1 MKRNLNPFD
10 TRQRDFVVIEK
21 MKNTLLILTLLIT
34 SSLYS
39 QLTLKGKIVDEFN
52 NPMPFVNVFLKNT
65 TYGTTTDDNGKFFLK
80 TKKNRGRLE
89 ISFIGFKTQTIK
101 VNQKTK
107 YLNVVIK
114 EGGNELEEVIIVSK
128 PKKRLKKKEN
138 PAYRILKEIWKR
150 KRKNG
155 LDLVDHYQYK
165 KHTAI
170 EIGLNNL
177 DTLFLKRIFKDQY
190 KETISKVKYDS
201 DGINFYV
208 PIYLNEQVS
217 NIYGDNKNKNVRED
231 IEAEKFEGLGAQGFV
246 FDRMS
251 NTFQNVDVFKN
262 NITLLRKSFVSPLS
276 TEGFATYDYVLYD
289 SIIKNDEKLY
299 NIYFFP
305 IRDGDLAFQGNFW
318 VTDKTFSIKKLKMK
332 VHKSIN
338 LNFVRGLSF
347 EKEFDVKNDSIYIS
361 TKNAYEGDF
370 TFLDKNES
378 NKGLTIK
385 KTILFDKYILNK
397 PLPQN
402 FYTQEI
408 TKIRP
413 DQYTKEATYWK
424 SKESD
429 ESNSTYSFIKEVKE
443 KKEIKNITGL
453 INTIASGYINTKFGV
468 QFGPL
473 WTVLANNQVEG
484 LRAKLGFRTF
494 KTKDDRFRLSGHLA
508 YGFKDKKFKYGI
520 QGRYLLS
527 YEPRIAVGLAY
538 QKDIEQLGSA
548 LLNTTQL
555 LGTSFGTDALF
566 SRGDNFFL
574 SKVEKVAT
582 NFDYQIKNNLHV
594 GINFSHA
601 KIKSASP
608 ADFSINYRDGNGIT
622 QSQITDVASDVYI
635 SYTPGRF
642 VYGLGVERRFGR
654 NIFPTLV
661 LNYRRGYK
669 GAFNGSHTYDK
680 LQFKYN
686 HPILLSKFGI
696 LDATIE
702 TGKTFGTLPIG
713 LLNVIPAN
721 QTLSLTKNTFALL
734 NYYDFVTDTY
744 LATHF
749 EQHFNGFILNRIP
762 LLKKLKLRSLVT
774 FRAAYGTISKE
785 NRAINDGLI
794 NDSGASNINY
804 NNPNKVYYE
813 YSVGLENIGYGNLRF
828 LRIDAIWRSN
838 YTPPAGSIISPTPK
852 FAIRIAIKPG
862 L

>member
-1 MKRNLNPFD
+1 MK
-10 TRQRDFVVIEK
+10 K
-21 MKNTLLILTLLIT
+21 TLLILSLLIT
-34 SSLYS
+34 SLLHS
-39 QLTLKGKIVDEFN
+39 QITLKGKIVDEFN

-65 TYGTTTDDNGKFFLK
+65 TYGTTTGNDGKFFLK
-80 TKKNRGRLE
+80 TKKYRGTLE
-89 ISFIGFKTQTIK
+89 ISFIGFQTQIIK
-101 VNQKTK
+101 VNKKTK
-107 YLNVVIK
+107 YLNVVLK
-114 EGGNELEEVIIVSK
+114 EGDNQLEEVIVVSK

-155 LDLVDHYQYK
+155 LDLVDYYQYK

-177 DTLFLKRIFKDQY
+177 DTLFLKKIFKSDY
-190 KETISKVKYDS
+190 KKIIDKVKYDS
-201 DGINFYV
+201 DGINYYI
-208 PIYLNEQVS
+208 PIYLNEQIT
-217 NIYGDNKNKNVRED
+217 NIYGDNKTDNIRED
-231 IEAEKFEGLGAQGFV
+231 IEAEKEEGLGAQGFV

-276 TEGFATYDYVLYD
+276 TDGFATYDYVLYD
-289 SIIKNDEKLY
+289 SIVKNDKKLY

-318 VTDKTFSIKKLKMK
+318 VTDKNFSIKKLKMK

-338 LNFVRGLSF
+338 LNFVRALSF
-347 EKEFDVKNDSIYIS
+347 EKEFDVKDDSIYIP

-385 KTILFDKYILNK
+385 KTMIFDKYILNK
-397 PLPQN
+397 PLAKD
-402 FYTQEI
+402 FYTQKI
-408 TKIRP
+408 IKIRP
-413 DQYTKEATYWK
+413 DQYKKEDTYWK

-429 ESNSTYSFIKEVKE
+429 ESSSTYSFIKEVKE

-453 INTIASGYINTKFGV
+453 INTIASGYVNTSFGV

-473 WTVLANNQVEG
+473 WTIFANNQVEG
-484 LRAKLGFRTF
+484 FRTKLSFRTF
-494 KTKDDRFRLSGHLA
+494 NTKDDRFRLGGHLA
-508 YGFKDKKFKYGI
+508 YGFKDKKIKYGLE
-520 QGRYLLS
+520 GRYLLS
-527 YEPRIAVGLAY
+527 YQPRIAVGLAY
-538 QKDIEQLGSA
+538 QKDIEQLGSS

-555 LGTSFGTDALF
+555 LGTTFGTDALF

-574 SKVEKVAT
+574 SKVEKIAT
-582 NFDYQIKNNLHV
+582 NFDYQIKRNLHV

-601 KIKSASP
+601 RIRSASP
-608 ADFSINYRDGNGIT
+608 KNFSMDYLDENGNT
-622 QSQITDVASDVYI
+622 QSRITDVASDLYL
-635 SYTPGRF
+635 SFTPGRF
-642 VYGLGVERRFGR
+642 VYGLGVVRRFGR

-669 GAFNGSHTYDK
+669 GVFNGTHTYDK

-686 HPILLSKFGI
+686 QPILLSKFGI
-696 LDATIE
+696 LDATLE
-702 TGKTFGTLPIG
+702 AGKTFGTLPIG

-734 NYYDFVTDTY
+734 NYYDFVTDAY

-774 FRAAYGTISKE
+774 FRAAYGTISNK
-785 NRAINDGLI
+785 NRAINDGI
-794 NDSGASNINY
+794 VNSNGAANINY
-804 NNPNKVYYE
+804 NAPNKVYYE
-813 YSVGLENIGYGNLRF
+813 YGVGLENIGYGNLRF

-838 YTPPAGSIISPTPK
+838 YTPPAGSFVSPTPK

>member
-1 MKRNLNPFD
+1 MSKGFSSNK
-10 TRQRDFVVIEK
+10 K
-21 MKNTLLILTLLIT
+21 MKNTLSILLILIT
-34 SSLYS
+34 SSLCA
-39 QLTLKGKIVDEFN
+39 QLTLKGKVVDEFN

-65 TYGTTTDDNGKFFLK
+65 THGTTTNDDGSFFLK
-80 TKKNRGRLE
+80 TKKYRGTLE
-89 ISFIGFKTQTIK
+89 VSFIGFQTQTVK

-107 YLNVVIK
+107 YLNISLK
-114 EGGNELEEVIIVSK
+114 EGTNELEEVIIVSK

-155 LDLVDHYQYK
+155 LDLVNHYQYK
-165 KHTAI
+165 KHTTI

-177 DTLFLKRIFKDQY
+177 DTLFLKRIFKDDYQ
-190 KETISKVKYDS
+190 KTIEKVKYDS
-201 DGINFYV
+201 DGINYYI
-208 PIYLNEQVS
+208 PIFLNEQIA
-217 NIYGDNKNKNVRED
+217 NIYGDNKNNNVRED
-231 IEAEKFEGLGAQGFV
+231 IEAEKADGLGAQGFV

-251 NTFQNVDVFKN
+251 NTFQNIDVFKN

-276 TEGFATYDYVLYD
+276 TDGFATYDYVLYD
-289 SIIKNDEKLY
+289 SIVKNDKKLY

-318 VTDKTFSIKKLKMK
+318 AADKTFSIKKLKMK

-338 LNFVRGLSF
+338 LNFVRSLSF
-347 EKEFDVKNDSIYIS
+347 EKEFDVKNDSIYLPI
-361 TKNAYEGDF
+361 KNAYEGDF

-385 KTILFDKYILNK
+385 KTILFDKYILEK
-397 PLPQN
+397 PLPSD
-402 FYTQEI
+402 FYTQEVV
-408 TKIRP
+408 KIRP
-413 DQYTKEATYWK
+413 DQYKKEAAYWE
-424 SKESD
+424 SKENND
-429 ESNSTYSFIKEVKE
+429 INSTYKLIEEVKE
-443 KKEIKNITGL
+443 KKQIKNITGL
-453 INTIASGYINTKFGV
+453 INTLASGYVNTKWGV

-473 WTVLANNQVEG
+473 WTIFANNQVEG
-484 LRAKLGFRTF
+484 FRTKAGF
-494 KTKDDRFRLSGHLA
+494 KTFKSKDDRFRLGGHLA

-520 QGRYLLS
+520 EGRYLLS
-527 YEPRIAVGLAY
+527 YQPRIAIGLAY
-538 QKDIEQLGSA
+538 QKDIEQLGSS

-555 LGTSFGTDALF
+555 LGTTFGTDALF

-582 NFDYQIKNNLHV
+582 NFDYQIKNNLHA

-601 KIKSASP
+601 KIQSASP
-608 ADFSINYRDGNGIT
+608 KNFSMDYLDKARNV
-622 QSQITDVASDVYI
+622 QSQVTDVASDIYV

-654 NIFPTLV
+654 NIFPTIV

-669 GAFNGSHTYDK
+669 GLFNGTHTYDK

-686 HPILLSKFGI
+686 QPILLSKFGI
-696 LDATIE
+696 LDATLE
-702 TGKTFGTLPIG
+702 AGKTFGTVPVS
-713 LLNVIPAN
+713 LLDVIPAN

-734 NYYDFVTDTY
+734 NYYDFVTDAY

-785 NRAINDGLI
+785 NRTINDGLI
-794 NDSGASNINY
+794 NSNGAANINY
-804 NNPNKVYYE
+804 NTPNKVYYE

-838 YTPPAGSIISPTPK
+838 YKPPAGSIVPPSPK
-852 FAIRIAIKPG
+852 FAIRIGIKPG

>member
-1 MKRNLNPFD
+1 MKLRL
-10 TRQRDFVVIEK
+10 TV
-21 MKNTLLILTLLIT
+21 LLVLIT
-34 SSLYS
+34 NVLYS
-39 QLTLKGKIVDEFN
+39 QLTLKGKVVDEFN

-80 TKKNRGRLE
+80 TKKYRGTLE
-89 ISFIGFKTQTIK
+89 ISFIGFQTQTLK
-101 VNQKTK
+101 VSQKTK
-107 YLNVVIK
+107 YLNVVLK
-114 EGGNELEEVIIVSK
+114 EGTNELEEVIVVSK

-155 LDLVDHYQYK
+155 LDLVDYYQYK
-165 KHTAI
+165 KQTSI

-177 DTLFLKRIFKDQY
+177 DTLFLKKIFKKEY
-190 KETISKVKYDS
+190 KQAINQVKYDS
-201 DGINFYV
+201 DGINYYI
-208 PIYLNEQVS
+208 PIFLNEQVT
-217 NIYGDNKNKNVRED
+217 NVYGNNVTNNVRKD
-231 IEAEKFEGLGAQGFV
+231 IEAEKSEGLGAQGFV

-276 TEGFATYDYVLYD
+276 TDGFATYDYVLYD
-289 SIIKNDEKLY
+289 SIVKNDKKLY

-305 IRDGDLAFQGNFW
+305 LRNGDLAFQGNFW
-318 VTDKTFSIKKLKMK
+318 VADKTFSIKKLKMK

-347 EKEFDVKNDSIYIS
+347 EKEFEVRNDSIYIP
-361 TKNAYEGDF
+361 TRNAYEGDF
-370 TFLDKNES
+370 TLVDKNES

-385 KTILFDKYILNK
+385 KTILFDKYVLDK
-397 PLPQN
+397 PLPKD
-402 FYTQEI
+402 FYTTEI

-413 DQYTKEATYWK
+413 DQYEKEDSYWEAK
-424 SKESD
+424 QNEESK
-429 ESNSTYSFIKEVKE
+429 STYKLIEEVKE
-443 KKEIKNITGL
+443 KKQIKNITGL
-453 INTIASGYINTKFGV
+453 INTVASGYINTKMGI

-473 WTVLANNQVEG
+473 WTAFASNQVEG
-484 LRAKLGFRTF
+484 FRTKVGFRSF
-494 KTKDDRFRLSGHLA
+494 KTKDDRFRIGGHVA
-508 YGFKDKKFKYGI
+508 YGFKDKRIKYGAE
-520 QGRYLLS
+520 GRYLLS
-527 YEPRIAVGLAY
+527 YKPRIAVGLAY
-538 QKDIEQLGSA
+538 QNDIEQLGST

-555 LGTSFGTDALF
+555 LGGSFGTTALF

-574 SKVEKVAT
+574 SDIKKIAT
-582 NFDYQIKNNLHV
+582 NFDYQLKLNLHF
-594 GINFSHA
+594 GINLSHA
-601 KIKSASP
+601 RIRSASEK
-608 ADFSINYRDGNGIT
+608 DFSMNYFDENGNI
-622 QSQITDVASDVYI
+622 QSQVTDVASDIYL

-669 GAFNGSHTYDK
+669 GVFNGTHNYDRI
-680 LQFKYN
+680 QFKYN
-686 HPILLSKFGI
+686 QPILLSKFGI
-696 LDATIE
+696 FDATVE
-702 TGKTFGTLPIG
+702 AGKTFGTVPIS
-713 LLNVIPAN
+713 LLNAVPAN
-721 QTLSLTKNTFALL
+721 QSFSLVKNTFALL

-749 EQHFNGFILNRIP
+749 EHHFNGFILNRIP

-785 NRAINDGLI
+785 NNDINL
-794 NDSGASNINY
+794 SNVNY
-804 NNPNKVYYE
+804 NAPNKVYYE
-813 YSVGLENIGYGNLRF
+813 YGVGLENIGYGNLRF

-838 YTPPAGSIISPTPK
+838 YTPPAGSVVTPTPK
-852 FAIRIAIKPG
+852 FAIRIGIRPG